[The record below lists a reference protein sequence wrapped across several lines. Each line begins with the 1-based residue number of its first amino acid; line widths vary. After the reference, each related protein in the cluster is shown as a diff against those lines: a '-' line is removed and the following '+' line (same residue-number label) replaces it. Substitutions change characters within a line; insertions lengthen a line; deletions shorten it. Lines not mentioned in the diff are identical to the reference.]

1 MSETPNQQ
9 VRSGEE
15 LPEQPLKEFLI
26 QQELI
31 NSIDSELF
39 VKQFTHGYSNL
50 TYLLTIEDKEF
61 VLRKPPVGAIKR
73 GHDMSREYKVQS
85 GIQNQF
91 SKVPKM
97 FAYTNDES
105 ILGSEFYLMEKV
117 NGIILNYKEAK
128 SRNIAPDQ
136 YQVIANSWLDTFVE
150 LHQLDYKIVGLENL
164 GRPEGYVERQVTNWG
179 KQYLKAATEDVP
191 AAQKVMQWMEANQPR
206 EYEHCL
212 IHNDY
217 KYDNVVFE
225 KPALSNVDGNSWK
238 NITAVLDWEMATLGD
253 PLMDLGTS
261 LGYWTVATD
270 HDFVKQGIPSPTV
283 FEGNPIRSEVV
294 ELYAKKS
301 GKDIQNIV
309 FYYAFG
315 LFKIAVIAQQIYYRY
330 SKGLTTDPRF
340 ANLNKASELC
350 CNLAVKAIQTK
361 SID

>member
-1 MSETPNQQ
+1 MSNQH
-9 VRSGEE
+9 VRKGEE
-15 LPEQPLKEFLI
+15 LPEVTLKQFLQQNKLI
-26 QQELI
+26 QSQ
-31 NSIDSELF
+31 DSELF

-50 TYLLTIEDKEF
+50 TYLLSIEEKEF

-73 GHDMSREYKVQS
+73 GHDMSREFKVQS
-85 GIQNQF
+85 GVQKGF

-97 FAYTNDES
+97 YAYTDDAS

-117 NGIILNYKEAK
+117 DGIILNYKEAK
-128 SRNIAPDQ
+128 SRDLAPNAYQTIAH
-136 YQVIANSWLDTFVE
+136 SWLDTFVE
-150 LHQLDYKIVGLENL
+150 LHQLDYHAVGLSDL
-164 GRPEGYVERQVTNWG
+164 GRPEGYIERQVSNWG
-179 KQYLKAATEDVP
+179 KQYLKAATEEVQ
-191 AAQKVMQWMEANQPR
+191 AAQKVMQWMDEHQPKA
-206 EYEHCL
+206 YEHCL

-225 KPALSNVDGNSWK
+225 DASWK
-238 NITAVLDWEMATLGD
+238 NINAVLDWEMATLGD

-270 HDFVKQGIPSPTV
+270 HDFVKQGIPSPTI
-283 FEGNPIRSEVV
+283 FEGNPIRSKVV
-294 ELYAKKS
+294 ELYAQKS

-350 CNLAVKAIQTK
+350 CNLAMKAIQTQ

>member
-1 MSETPNQQ
+1 MSNQQ
-9 VRSGEE
+9 VRKGEE
-15 LPEQPLKEFLI
+15 LPEVKLKEFL
-26 QQELI
+26 QKNELI
-31 NSIDSELF
+31 NALESELL

-50 TYLLTIEDKEF
+50 TYLLSIEDKEY
-61 VLRKPPVGAIKR
+61 VLRKPPIGAIKR

-85 GIQNQF
+85 GVQKVF

-97 FAYTNDES
+97 FAYTDDAS
-105 ILGSEFYLMEKV
+105 VLGSEFYIMEKV
-117 NGIILNYKEAK
+117 EGIILNYKEAHK
-128 SRNIAPDQ
+128 RNIQPEQ
-136 YQVIANSWLDTFVE
+136 YNVVANSWLDTFTE
-150 LHQLDYKIVGLENL
+150 LHQLDYKAIGLEDL

-179 KQYLKAATEDVP
+179 KQYLKAATDDVP
-191 AAQKVMQWMEANQPR
+191 AAGMVMKWMQENQPKA
-206 EYEHCL
+206 YQHCL

-217 KYDNVVFE
+217 KYDNVVF
-225 KPALSNVDGNSWK
+225 KDDSWREVSS
-238 NITAVLDWEMATLGD
+238 VLDWEMATLGD

-283 FEGNPIRSEVV
+283 FEGNPIRSEIV
-294 ELYAKKS
+294 EMYAQKS
-301 GKDIQNIV
+301 GRDVNNIV

-340 ANLNKASELC
+340 ANLNKAAELC
-350 CNLAVKAIQTK
+350 CNLALKAIKTK